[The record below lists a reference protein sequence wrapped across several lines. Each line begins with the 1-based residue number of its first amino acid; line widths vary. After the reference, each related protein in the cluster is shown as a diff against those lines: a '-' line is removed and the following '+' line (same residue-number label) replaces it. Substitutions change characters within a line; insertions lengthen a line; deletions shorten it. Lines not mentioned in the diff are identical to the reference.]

1 MIVMAHMLKR
11 SGEWRDA
18 DLTIKMVVA
27 SDAAAI
33 GAEQNLAN
41 MIEKMRSNAGY
52 EIIIADGRNFPEI
65 LAESSRDADL
75 VFLGL
80 KEPDDD
86 YVAYYSQLQ
95 AKTSSLKNKVFILAG
110 EDVPFEE
117 VLF

>member
-1 MIVMAHMLKR
+1 MIVMAHLLKR

-27 SDAAAI
+27 SKSAAI

-41 MIEKMRSNAGY
+41 MVDKMRSNASY
-52 EIIIADGRNFPEI
+52 QIIVADGRSFPEI
-65 LAESSRDADL
+65 LAESSEKADL

-80 KEPDDD
+80 KEPEDN
-86 YVAYYSQLQ
+86 YPNYYRQLQ
-95 AKTSSLKNKVFILAG
+95 ENTSSLKNKVFILAG